1 MFRLSGLLCLAMSV
15 VMGALLF
22 QTSQS
27 VQRAE
32 QDLAEARD
40 QAASEK
46 DSLRVLTAEWDYL
59 NRPERLEKLTLQNLD
74 MDEVRAEKAT
84 FIEAHNAV
92 PEPEM
97 PAIPLRKPKNLLQY
111 VSVEAQEKTD
121 TDAPVRAEAIQ
132 NSESEKFDD
141 LISPDASSSAASAN
155 SVGVA
160 E

>member
-1 MFRLSGLLCLAMSV
+1 MFKVSGLFCLAMSV

-27 VQRAE
+27 VQRTE
-32 QDLAEARD
+32 QELAEARD
-40 QAASEK
+40 QEALEK

-84 FIEAHNAV
+84 FIEGHNAV
-92 PEPEM
+92 PEPEL

-111 VSVEAQEKTD
+111 VSRQTKSNVNDIAHEES
-121 TDAPVRAEAIQ
+121 IQ
-132 NSESEKFDD
+132 NSESEKFGD
-141 LISPDASSSAASAN
+141 LISSDVPSDLEVS
-155 SVGVA
+155 